1 MPLSDMAVPTNFPTK
16 TSPVGSPTKSS
27 AVGPSAKTPYA
38 GPFSEDPSTVNPCS
52 GELSLRGERILF
64 VGKLSSMSRP
74 EVCQLVV
81 QQGAD
86 VAGDASLS
94 DVGPSSDEAA
104 ITLVVIGDSHPNLDS
119 ALQSEG
125 SDYSQLVKSLVSR
138 EGIAPYTELVHES
151 ELWQRIGLVG
161 SDVHASAGVQKLYT
175 PAMLAELLDVPV
187 AAIRRWY
194 RQGAILACQSVR
206 RLPYFDFSEVS
217 VARHLSALYAAGC
230 SLRVID
236 RKLAEL
242 KRSLPE
248 VERPLCDPSLVV
260 AGRRLYVRRGDELA
274 ELGGQLLIDFDKP
287 DDQQGAAQFT
297 DSQMLL
303 PISAGANAQEG
314 PAGFGPAGFG
324 ATQFGATQPCT
335 AGGAGILSALDEF
348 QQVALDWED
357 QGEFA
362 RATET
367 YRTMLAVG
375 EPTAEMHFA
384 LADLLYR
391 LGDLSA
397 ARERYYAAIE
407 LDEEYVEA
415 RANLGCVLAE
425 NGEVELAIA
434 AFQGA
439 LAFHSDYA
447 DVHYH
452 LAGALDRMNYQD
464 EAVLHWRTFL
474 ALAPESP
481 WAEIARSRLGI
492 PPIESEVLS
501 GPLS

>member
-1 MPLSDMAVPTNFPTK
+1 MAVPTNFPTK

-27 AVGPSAKTPYA
+27 AVGPSAKTPCA

-138 EGIAPYTELVHES
+138 EGVAPYTELVHES

-314 PAGFGPAGFG
+314 

-335 AGGAGILSALDEF
+335 AGGAGILSTMDEF

-464 EAVLHWRTFL
+464 EAVLHWHTFL

>member
-1 MPLSDMAVPTNFPTK
+1 MAVPTNFPTK

-138 EGIAPYTELVHES
+138 EGVAPHTELVHES

-297 DSQMLL
+297 DSQMSYLQIA
-303 PISAGANAQEG
+303 P
-314 PAGFGPAGFG
+314 P
-324 ATQFGATQPCT
+324 
-335 AGGAGILSALDEF
+335 
-348 QQVALDWED
+348 
-357 QGEFA
+357 
-362 RATET
+362 
-367 YRTMLAVG
+367 
-375 EPTAEMHFA
+375 
-384 LADLLYR
+384 
-391 LGDLSA
+391 
-397 ARERYYAAIE
+397 RE
-407 LDEEYVEA
+407 
-415 RANLGCVLAE
+415 
-425 NGEVELAIA
+425 EVVYP
-434 AFQGA
+434 
-439 LAFHSDYA
+439 H
-447 DVHYH
+447 
-452 LAGALDRMNYQD
+452 
-464 EAVLHWRTFL
+464 
-474 ALAPESP
+474 
-481 WAEIARSRLGI
+481 
-492 PPIESEVLS
+492 
-501 GPLS
+501 